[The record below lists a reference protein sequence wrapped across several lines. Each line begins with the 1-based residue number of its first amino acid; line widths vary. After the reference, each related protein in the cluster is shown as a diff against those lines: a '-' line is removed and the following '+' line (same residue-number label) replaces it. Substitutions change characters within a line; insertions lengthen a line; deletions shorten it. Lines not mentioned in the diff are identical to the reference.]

1 MDNKDKVLQIK
12 DYLLEKK
19 IITPEQLASVEQEIK
34 SSGKSPE
41 EVFIE
46 KNIFSSSD
54 FTKIKASAYNME
66 LVDLS
71 DYKVEQGVLAILPQ
85 KVAKNYEMVIFAKKN
100 NIISV
105 GMVNPHDFKA
115 HEAIEF
121 LAQQQGLDPKY
132 FVISLGDYRN
142 VFRQYSGFK
151 KEIGTALESAKEKFG
166 DSEEIIQVSEEDV
179 SGDNIDLIKSAPV
192 AKIVSVIIRHAVE
205 GGASDIH
212 IEPKHKEGRVRYRVD
227 GGLHTTIVL
236 PSYLYNSVVSRIKV
250 LSNLKLD
257 ETRKPQDGRI
267 RVKINGGDIDLR
279 VSVFPM
285 LNAEKVVMRVLDT
298 SAGVPNL
305 AELGFRQYHID
316 IIEKSIKRPHGIF
329 LLTGPTGSG
338 KTTALYSILNKLNS
352 ENDNITTLED
362 PIEYYIEGIN
372 QSQIN
377 TEIGFTFAS
386 GLRAVLRQDPNI
398 IMVGEVRDNETAE
411 LVIHAGLTGHLVF
424 STLHTNSA
432 WGAIP
437 RLIDMNAEPFLLAS
451 TLNILMAQR
460 LVRKICPHCKKEV
473 KLPVLTEKKVKEEI
487 LNIPEDHLK
496 EFGGKYKFYKG
507 AGCSDCGNTG
517 YLSRTVVSEVLEV
530 GIELKDLISKKF
542 TMEEIREQLKK
553 QGFITLVQDG
563 IIKALSGETTIEEVM
578 RASKL

>member
-250 LSNLKLD
+250 LANLKLD

>member
-1 MDNKDKVLQIK
+1 
-12 DYLLEKK
+12 
-19 IITPEQLASVEQEIK
+19 
-34 SSGKSPE
+34 
-41 EVFIE
+41 
-46 KNIFSSSD
+46 
-54 FTKIKASAYNME
+54 
-66 LVDLS
+66 
-71 DYKVEQGVLAILPQ
+71 
-85 KVAKNYEMVIFAKKN
+85 
-100 NIISV
+100 
-105 GMVNPHDFKA
+105 
-115 HEAIEF
+115 
-121 LAQQQGLDPKY
+121 
-132 FVISLGDYRN
+132 
-142 VFRQYSGFK
+142 
-151 KEIGTALESAKEKFG
+151 
-166 DSEEIIQVSEEDV
+166 
-179 SGDNIDLIKSAPV
+179 
-192 AKIVSVIIRHAVE
+192 
-205 GGASDIH
+205 
-212 IEPKHKEGRVRYRVD
+212 
-227 GGLHTTIVL
+227 
-236 PSYLYNSVVSRIKV
+236 LYNSVVSRIKV
-250 LSNLKLD
+250 LANLKLD